1 MKGLAELQAVLG
13 SSVEAT
19 PDAIVKEKEPKKKDE
34 PKVQTK
40 EDKFKILADLNKT
53 LNKQFDV
60 DVSLTRLGQKSVTNI
75 PVISTHLPS
84 LDDDVLQ
91 CGGIPRGRIIEIY
104 GPESSGKTT
113 IALHIVA
120 CEQQDTDNLC
130 AFIDAEHA
138 LDLNYAKKL
147 GVNIDE
153 LLISQPDSGEQ
164 ALETADALI
173 DSGTVSV
180 IVIDSVA
187 ALVPQAE
194 LDGEMGDSN
203 MGLQARL
210 MSQGMRKLRGKAHLK
225 GVVLIFI
232 NQIREKIGVMF
243 GTPETTTGGRALK
256 FFTTVRLDVRR
267 KEVIGDKERP
277 IGHVIKVKA
286 VKNKVGS
293 PMRETFVDL
302 IYGVGLDREKD
313 LLDNC
318 VKTGVIEKA
327 GTWLKFNGENLGQ
340 GLTSVCES
348 VKLNPELRNEIL
360 KAYQT
365 KLKG

>member
-13 SSVEAT
+13 SSGDAA
-19 PDAIVKEKEPKKKDE
+19 PAAIVKEKESKK
-34 PKVQTK
+34 K
-40 EDKFKILADLNKT
+40 EDKVLTKADKFEILAALNKT
-53 LNKQFDV
+53 LNQQFNV
-60 DVSLTRLGQKSVTNI
+60 DVSLTRLGQKAVTNI

-84 LDDDVLQ
+84 LDDDALQ

-104 GPESSGKTT
+104 GPESAGKTT
-113 IALHIVA
+113 LTLHIIA
-120 CEQQDTDNLC
+120 CEQQDTDNLV

-138 LDLNYAKKL
+138 LDINYAKKL
-147 GVNIDE
+147 GVNVDE

-173 DSGTVSV
+173 DSGTVST

-210 MSQGMRKLRGKAHLK
+210 MSQGMRKLRGKAHMK
-225 GVVLIFI
+225 GVTLIFI

-256 FFTTVRLDVRR
+256 FFTTVRIDVRR

-277 IGHVIKVKA
+277 TGHVLKIKI

-293 PMRETFVDL
+293 PGRETFVDL
-302 IYGVGLDREKD
+302 LYGVGIDTMKD

-318 VKTGVIEKA
+318 VKVGVIEKA
-327 GTWLKFNGENLGQ
+327 GTWLKFNGKNLGQ

-348 VKLNPELRNEIL
+348 VKLDPELKKEIL
-360 KAYQT
+360 TAYKA